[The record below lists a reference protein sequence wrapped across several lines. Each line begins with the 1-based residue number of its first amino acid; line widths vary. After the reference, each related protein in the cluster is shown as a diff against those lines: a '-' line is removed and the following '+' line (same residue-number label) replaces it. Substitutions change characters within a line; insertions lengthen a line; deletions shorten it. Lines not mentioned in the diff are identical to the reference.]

1 MPPRRE
7 TPLHSARA
15 HQPCSA
21 PWKRVSSL
29 INYAERGTEIG
40 EQWDEED
47 GRELISEIA
56 LQTLSNARPT
66 DRILYIVALR

>member
-1 MPPRRE
+1 MPPRRT
-7 TPLHSARA
+7 TPLHSART

-56 LQTLSNARPT
+56 LQTLSDARPT
-66 DRILYIVALR
+66 VFLCIVALG